1 MRRERLDG
9 VGLAAILGVTLL
21 LAANQIVIK
30 DVNGGIQPVFFAG
43 LRSLLATGFVWLW
56 LRHRGLTGRVR
67 RADLAPGLWVGLVF
81 AIEFMALF
89 LALDLTSVGR
99 ASVIFYSMP
108 VWMGLL
114 AHFGLPGE
122 RLTLPRAAGLTLAFA
137 GTAWA
142 ILSRDPGGR
151 ANIWGDLAALVA
163 AWGWALSAFL
173 ARATRL
179 REAGPEAQLF
189 WMVAVS
195 GPLLLLVAPL
205 FGPLLRQ
212 VEPVHW
218 LWLVGLAGVVVAG
231 GFITWLWLFS
241 VYPSAVVASFSF
253 LTPVFAILLGHLVY
267 GEALAPGLMGAAILV
282 GLGIVMI
289 NRRA

>member
-1 MRRERLDG
+1 
-9 VGLAAILGVTLL
+9 
-21 LAANQIVIK
+21 
-30 DVNGGIQPVFFAG
+30 
-43 LRSLLATGFVWLW
+43 
-56 LRHRGLTGRVR
+56 
-67 RADLAPGLWVGLVF
+67 
-81 AIEFMALF
+81 
-89 LALDLTSVGR
+89 
-99 ASVIFYSMP
+99 
-108 VWMGLL
+108 
-114 AHFGLPGE
+114 
-122 RLTLPRAAGLTLAFA
+122 
-137 GTAWA
+137 
-142 ILSRDPGGR
+142 
-151 ANIWGDLAALVA
+151 
-163 AWGWALSAFL
+163 
-173 ARATRL
+173 TRL

-267 GEALAPGLMGAAILV
+267 GEVLAPGLMGAAILV